1 MYIENLH
8 AHYTYYSKMVILNNH
23 ILYAIQLVLLI
34 QTTNLYYFW
43 FSVDDLHNMIVFRMQ
58 TYTIKD
64 M

>member
-1 MYIENLH
+1 
-8 AHYTYYSKMVILNNH
+8 MVILNNH